1 MPIVVQKYGGS
12 SVADVEKLRKVA
24 LRVKARREAGYRV
37 VVVVSAMG
45 DTTDELLALAK
56 QVSPDPPR
64 RELDMLLTC
73 GERISMALLSM
84 ALQELGVPA
93 ISFTGSQ
100 SGIITNDAHS
110 QARIVEVRPYRIFEE
125 LDRDKVVIVAGYQ
138 GVSYKREV
146 TTLGRGGSDTTA
158 VALAAA
164 LEAEACEIYSDVDG
178 VFSADPRVV
187 PDARKLE
194 SLSYDEMQELASA
207 GAKVLNAQ
215 AVEFAKARG
224 IVILA
229 RTAHGQGTGT
239 AVQELTV
246 PSDTRVKGV
255 TAEPEMA
262 VLSAASERVRLPEL
276 LEFLDARGVRGR
288 ALSFDGLQVG
298 EPARMFL
305 AVPLQDIHGL
315 DVVKKDLALR
325 FGEAVSLQEQV
336 GTVTCVGAGINAD
349 WAHLRRA
356 LSAAEELGARVHAVH
371 TSPLQLS
378 LLVDKA
384 HLKPLTARLH
394 REFLGA

>member
-12 SVADVEKLRKVA
+12 SVADVEKIRKVA
-24 LRVKARREAGYRV
+24 LRVKHKREAGYQV

-84 ALQELGVPA
+84 ALQELAVPA

-110 QARIVEVRPYRIFEE
+110 QARIVEVRPYRIQDE
-125 LDRDKVVIVAGYQ
+125 LARGKVVIVAGYQ
-138 GVSYKREV
+138 GVSYKKEV

-178 VFSADPRVV
+178 IFSADPRVV

-215 AVEFAKARG
+215 AVEFAKAKG

-229 RTAHGQGTGT
+229 RTAHAQGTGT
-239 AVQELTV
+239 SVQELSV

-262 VLSAASERVRLPEL
+262 VLSAEAGRARLPEL

-288 ALSFDGLQVG
+288 ALSSDALGG
-298 EPARMFL
+298 EGRIYI
-305 AVPLQDIHGL
+305 AVPLQDVHGV
-315 DVVKKDLALR
+315 DVVKRDLGAR
-325 FGEAVSLQEQV
+325 FGAAVALQEQV
-336 GTVTCVGAGINAD
+336 GTVTCVGAGLNAD
-349 WAHLRRA
+349 WTYLRRA
-356 LSAAEELGARVHAVH
+356 LLAAEELGARVHAVH

-384 HLKPLTARLH
+384 YLKPLTARLH
-394 REFLGA
+394 REFLGV

>member
-12 SVADVEKLRKVA
+12 SVAGVEKLRKVA
-24 LRVKARREAGYRV
+24 LRVKQTRERGYQV

-56 QVSPDPPR
+56 QVSPDPAR

-84 ALQELGVPA
+84 ALQEQGVPA

-110 QARIVEVRPYRIFEE
+110 QARIVEVRPYRIQDE
-125 LDRDKVVIVAGYQ
+125 LAQGKVVIVAGYQ
-138 GVSYKREV
+138 GVSYKKEV

-164 LEAEACEIYSDVDG
+164 LSAESCEIYSDVDG

-194 SLSYDEMQELASA
+194 TLSYDEMQELASA

-215 AVEFAKARG
+215 AVEFAKAKG

-229 RTAHGQGTGT
+229 RTAHGQGSGT
-239 AVQELTV
+239 AVQELVAPT
-246 PSDTRVKGV
+246 DTRVKGV
-255 TAEPEMA
+255 TAEAEMA
-262 VLSAASERVRLPEL
+262 VLSASGEAVRLPEL

-288 ALSFDGLQVG
+288 ALAFDGLLG
-298 EPARMFL
+298 REGRTFI
-305 AVPLQDIHGL
+305 AVPLQDVHGL
-315 DVVKKDLALR
+315 EVLKRDVGAR
-325 FGEAVSLQEQV
+325 FGEAVTLREEV
-336 GTVTCVGAGINAD
+336 GTVTAVGAGVNAD
-349 WAHLRRA
+349 WGYLRRA
-356 LSAAEELGARVHAVH
+356 LEVAEELGARVHAVH
-371 TSPLQLS
+371 TSPLQLT
-378 LLVDKA
+378 LLVDKV

-394 REFLGA
+394 REFLAN

>member
-12 SVADVEKLRKVA
+12 SVADVEKLRRVA
-24 LRVKARREAGYRV
+24 LRVKQTRERGYQV
-37 VVVVSAMG
+37 VVVVSARG

-56 QVSPDPPR
+56 QVSADPPR

-84 ALQELGVPA
+84 ALQEMGVPA

-100 SGIITNDAHS
+100 SGIITNDVHS
-110 QARIVEVRPYRIFEE
+110 QARIVEVRPYRIEEE
-125 LDRDKVVIVAGYQ
+125 LARGQVVIVAGYQ
-138 GVSYKREV
+138 GVSTRREV

-164 LEAEACEIYSDVDG
+164 LGAEACEIYSDVDG
-178 VFSADPRVV
+178 IFSADPRVV

-224 IVILA
+224 IVIQA

-239 AVQELTV
+239 RVEQGTPGV
-246 PSDTRVKGV
+246 TGVKGV
-255 TAEPEMA
+255 TAEGEMA
-262 VLSAASERVRLPEL
+262 VLSAVGAPARVAQV
-276 LEFLDARGVRGR
+276 LEFLDARAVRGR
-288 ALSFDGLQVG
+288 ALAFDGLLGREGRV
-298 EPARMFL
+298 FI
-305 AVPLQDIHGL
+305 AVPLQDVHGL
-315 DVVKKDLALR
+315 QALQRELGER
-325 FGEAVSLQEQV
+325 FGESVALREEVGAV
-336 GTVTCVGAGINAD
+336 TAVGAGINAD
-349 WAHLRRA
+349 WSLLRRA
-356 LSAAEELGARVHAVH
+356 LGVAEELGARVHAVH
-371 TSPLQLS
+371 TSPLQLT
-378 LLVDKA
+378 LLVDKQ
-384 HLKPLTARLH
+384 HMKGLTSRLH

>member
-24 LRVKARREAGYRV
+24 LRVKQKRDAGYQV

-84 ALQELGVPA
+84 ALQELRVPA

-100 SGIITNDAHS
+100 SGIITTDAHS
-110 QARIVEVRPYRIFEE
+110 QARIVEVRPYRIHDE
-125 LDRDKVVIVAGYQ
+125 LGHGKVVIVAGYQ
-138 GVSYKREV
+138 GVSWKKEV

-215 AVEFAKARG
+215 AVEFAKAKG

-229 RTAHGQGTGT
+229 RSAHTQGSGT
-239 AVQELTV
+239 PVQELST
-246 PSDTRVKGV
+246 PADTRVKGV
-255 TAEPEMA
+255 AAEPEMA
-262 VLSAASERVRLPEL
+262 VLSADGVRLPEL

-288 ALSFDGLQVG
+288 ALSSDGLGGQRG
-298 EPARMFL
+298 RTYI
-305 AVPLQDIHGL
+305 AVPLQDVHGP
-315 DVVKKDLALR
+315 DAVRRDLAAR
-325 FGEAVSLQEQV
+325 FGDAVTLQEDV

-349 WAHLRRA
+349 WSHLRRA
-356 LSAAEELGARVHAVH
+356 LLAAEELGARVHAVH

-384 HLKPLTARLH
+384 WLKPLTARLH
-394 REFLGA
+394 REFLGV

>member
-12 SVADVEKLRKVA
+12 SVADVEKIRKVA
-24 LRVKARREAGYRV
+24 LRVKETRDRGYQV

-84 ALQELGVPA
+84 ALQEQGVAA

-100 SGIITNDAHS
+100 SGIITNDTHS
-110 QARIVEVRPYRIFEE
+110 QARIVEVRPYRIQDE
-125 LDRDKVVIVAGYQ
+125 LARGKVVIVAGYQ

-164 LEAEACEIYSDVDG
+164 LSAESCEIYSDVDG

-215 AVEFAKARG
+215 AVEFAKAKG

-229 RTAHGQGTGT
+229 RTAHAAGTGT
-239 AVQELTV
+239 AVQELGA
-246 PSDTRVKGV
+246 PADTRVKGV
-255 TAEPEMA
+255 TAEAEMA
-262 VLSAASERVRLPEL
+262 VLSAAVEAVKLPEL

-288 ALSFDGLQVG
+288 ALAFDGLMGQG
-298 EPARMFL
+298 RTFI
-305 AVPLQDIHGL
+305 AVPLQDVHGL
-315 DVVKKDLALR
+315 EVLKRDVGAR
-325 FGEAVSLQEQV
+325 FGEAVTLREEV
-336 GTVTCVGAGINAD
+336 GTVTAVGAGMNAD
-349 WAHLRRA
+349 WSYLRRA
-356 LSAAEELGARVHAVH
+356 LGVAEELGARVHAVH
-371 TSPLQLS
+371 TSPLQLT
-378 LLVDKA
+378 LLVDKQ

>member
-12 SVADVEKLRKVA
+12 SVADVEKLRRVA
-24 LRVKARREAGYRV
+24 LRVQQTRERGYQV
-37 VVVVSAMG
+37 VVVVSARG

-56 QVSPDPPR
+56 QVSADPPR

-84 ALQELGVPA
+84 ALQEMGVPA

-100 SGIITNDAHS
+100 SGIITNDVHS
-110 QARIVEVRPYRIFEE
+110 QARIVEVRPYRIEEE
-125 LDRDKVVIVAGYQ
+125 LARGQVVIVAGYQ
-138 GVSYKREV
+138 GVSSKREV

-164 LEAEACEIYSDVDG
+164 LGAESCEIYSDVDG
-178 VFSADPRVV
+178 IFSADPRVV

-224 IVILA
+224 IVIQA

-239 AVQELTV
+239 RVEQGSPE
-246 PSDTRVKGV
+246 DTGVKGV
-255 TAEPEMA
+255 TAEGEMA
-262 VLSAASERVRLPEL
+262 VLAAVGGPAQVARV
-276 LEFLDARGVRGR
+276 LEFLDARAVRGR
-288 ALSFDGLQVG
+288 ALAFDGLLG
-298 EPARMFL
+298 REGRAFI
-305 AVPLQDIHGL
+305 AVPLQDVHGL
-315 DVVKKDLALR
+315 QALQRELGER
-325 FGEAVSLQEQV
+325 FGESVALREEVGAV
-336 GTVTCVGAGINAD
+336 TAVGAGINAD
-349 WAHLRRA
+349 WSLLRRA
-356 LSAAEELGARVHAVH
+356 LGVAEELGARVHAVH
-371 TSPLQLS
+371 TSPLQLT
-378 LLVDKA
+378 LLVDKQ
-384 HLKPLTARLH
+384 HLKGLTSRLH